1 MIEPF
6 SKTKDED
13 KPHAYPFL
21 TPFEVGKGAKRYLD
35 YEPIEF
41 AISPDGK
48 KWTSDYDVP
57 DLANIYCYSAPGV
70 QPASA
75 SDSLRKVGLQD
86 GSRLLS
92 TSYSERELTMKLV
105 SCGNYDEGDVML
117 GYDAL
122 QRFLVSRDPYWI
134 CFANWPQRMYYVKAK
149 MGTPTYSSMTGWS
162 VDVTFTDL
170 IGLSRSVGTTGDYA
184 NMVVGFGNNVPL
196 DTPTYT
202 FTTNE
207 FTVINDSDVRI
218 DPERRGHPFVLTL
231 DGSSSGK
238 MKITNKTTNEYV
250 SRSGMVST
258 TADGKKVQSNTD
270 FKGKWV
276 LNGVRKVLND
286 KSDNIN
292 CDSGVITLAKG
303 ANQFEIENFQ
313 GKVSFDFAEWWL
325 S

>member
-70 QPASA
+70 QPASV

-105 SCGNYDEGDVML
+105 SYGNYDEGDVML

-184 NMVVGFGNNVPL
+184 NMVVGFGNNVRL

-292 CDSGVITLAKG
+292 CDSGVLTLAKG

-313 GKVSFDFAEWWL
+313 GKISFDFAEWWL

>member
-6 SKTKDED
+6 STAKD

-21 TPFEVGKGAKRYLD
+21 CPGEVGKEMKRYLD

-48 KWTSDYDVP
+48 EWTSDYDVP
-57 DLANIYCYSAPGV
+57 DLTNIYCYSAPGV
-70 QPASA
+70 QPATM
-75 SDSLRKVGLQD
+75 SDNLRKVGLQD

-92 TSYSERELTMKLV
+92 TTYSTRELTMRLI
-105 SCGNYDEGDVML
+105 SYGNFSESDVML

-122 QRFLVSRDPYWI
+122 QRFLVSRDAYWI

-149 MGTPTYSSMTGWS
+149 MSAPTYTSMTGWS

-184 NMVVGFGNNVPL
+184 NMVLGFGNNEPL
-196 DTPTYT
+196 DRPQYS
-202 FTTNE
+202 FTTNS
-207 FTVINDSDVRI
+207 FTVYNTSDVRI

-231 DGSSSGK
+231 EGSSNGN
-238 MKITNKTTNEYV
+238 MKITNKTTGEYV
-250 SRSGMVST
+250 TRSGMLT
-258 TADGKKVQSNTD
+258 TNKDGESETERTN
-270 FKGKWV
+270 FSGKWV
-276 LNGVRKVLND
+276 LDGVRKTLNGE
-286 KSDNIN
+286 SDNIH
-292 CDSGVITLAKG
+292 CDSGVLTLAKG
-303 ANQFEIENFQ
+303 PNEFQIDNFN
-313 GKVSFDFAEWWL
+313 GTITFDYAEWWL

>member
-6 SKTKDED
+6 STARD
-13 KPHAYPFL
+13 KPQAYPALAPEQVGTGARKFL
-21 TPFEVGKGAKRYLD
+21 F

-57 DLANIYCYSAPGV
+57 DLTNIYCYSAPGV
-70 QPASA
+70 QPATM
-75 SDSLRKVGLQD
+75 SDNLRKVGLQD

-92 TSYSERELTMKLV
+92 TTYSTRELTMKLI
-105 SCGNYDEGDVML
+105 SYGNFNESDVML

-122 QRFLVSRDPYWI
+122 QRFLVSRDAYWI

-184 NMVVGFGNNVPL
+184 NMVVGFGNNVRL

-202 FTTNE
+202 FTANE

-292 CDSGVITLAKG
+292 CDSGVLTLAKG

-313 GKVSFDFAEWWL
+313 GKISFDFAEWWL